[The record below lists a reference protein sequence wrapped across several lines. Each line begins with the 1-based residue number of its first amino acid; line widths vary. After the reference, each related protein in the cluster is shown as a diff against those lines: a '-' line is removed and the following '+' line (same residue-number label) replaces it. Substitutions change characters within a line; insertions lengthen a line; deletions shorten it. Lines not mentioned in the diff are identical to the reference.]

1 MCRET
6 PKKTTSPVKVTLTP
20 SKEGEEEPE
29 TKVLTLESEPELAAE
44 DSDAGAE
51 ERKPRLWE
59 TSLLLTEQPDEYDS
73 DEDPEYIPDAVIV
86 DTDLEYDEVG
96 HEMLIQ
102 HYLTNNV
109 VFSMLKERM

>member
-59 TSLLLTEQPDEYDS
+59 TSLLTEQPDEYDS